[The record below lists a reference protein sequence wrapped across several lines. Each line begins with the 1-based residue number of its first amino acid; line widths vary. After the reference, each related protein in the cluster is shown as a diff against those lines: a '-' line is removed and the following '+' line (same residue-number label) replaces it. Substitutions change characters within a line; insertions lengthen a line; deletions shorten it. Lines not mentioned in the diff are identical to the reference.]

1 MNTGKMKIYVSP
13 SAKRGTGYPNAYF
26 IQLKKGLESHFD
38 VLEADNRPCLMQG
51 TAMLRNAFKADVFL
65 LSFVETMAFQKL
77 ALLQSM
83 MALLALRIMHS
94 RRRKIVFIF
103 HNIHPHKGENFLSRL
118 LTGVLMK
125 RSHLILSHSEA
136 AAAYARDYLQAR
148 GLDPGKAVFR
158 PHPLRLDL
166 SNIPDRQDGDGAPV
180 RDVLIWGDIL
190 PYKGV
195 AEFLSKE
202 SVRNS
207 GLRISVV
214 GRCKDGTLAS
224 KIEEAIGLFPQG
236 RAEFRNE
243 RPGFD
248 EIASLVRGSRH
259 ILFPYLPGS
268 ISSSGALM
276 DTIAMGG
283 TPVGPDAGAFRDLA
297 ADNLCLIYHDDDEML
312 DILKSGKTAD
322 PSVAREFLY
331 SNSWPAFVSFLR
343 DAVSA
348 L

>member
-1 MNTGKMKIYVSP
+1 
-13 SAKRGTGYPNAYF
+13 
-26 IQLKKGLESHFD
+26 
-38 VLEADNRPCLMQG
+38 
-51 TAMLRNAFKADVFL
+51 
-65 LSFVETMAFQKL
+65 
-77 ALLQSM
+77 
-83 MALLALRIMHS
+83 
-94 RRRKIVFIF
+94 
-103 HNIHPHKGENFLSRL
+103 
-118 LTGVLMK
+118 MK

-322 PSVAREFLY
+322 PSAAREFLY